1 MVASDERGGRGE
13 VRPAV
18 VREATRL
25 FAERGFDGTALQDIA
40 DAVGVSKPAVLHY
53 FPSKEHVRD
62 AVLDGFLAHWKDALP
77 QLLFAAP
84 TGLGRFEAIF
94 GALRRFFSEDPDRAR
109 LVLREM
115 LDRPEAIRALLREAV
130 RPWLAAIAGFIRAG
144 QAGGTH
150 HPDLDPEAYLLQM
163 LQMVIAAG
171 ASNAVLP
178 VALDDDLQ
186 AARARSDREL
196 DRIARTALF
205 AVRDP
210 VPVPPAKPPTAPVK
224 RRPTKR

>member
-1 MVASDERGGRGE
+1 MVASDERSGRGE
-13 VRPAV
+13 VRPSV

-94 GALRRFFSEDPDRAR
+94 GAVRRFFADDPYRAR
-109 LVLREM
+109 LILREM
-115 LDRPEAIRALLREAV
+115 LDRPDAIRALLREAV
-130 RPWLAAIAGFIRAG
+130 RPWLEAIAGFIRAG

-163 LQMVIAAG
+163 LQVVIAAG
-171 ASNAVLP
+171 VSNPVLP
-178 VALDDDLQ
+178 VALDDDL
-186 AARARSDREL
+186 AKARARSDREL
-196 DRIARTALF
+196 DRIARAALF
-205 AVRDP
+205 VARDP
-210 VPVPPAKPPTAPVK
+210 GPPPKPTRAPSK

>member
-1 MVASDERGGRGE
+1 MASSEEKSGRSE
-13 VRPAV
+13 VRGAV

-40 DAVGVSKPAVLHY
+40 AAVGVSKPAVLHY

-62 AVLDGFLAHWKDALP
+62 AVLDGFLTHWKEALP
-77 QLLFAAP
+77 RLLFAAP

-94 GALRRFFSEDPDRAR
+94 GAVRQFFADDPDRAR
-109 LVLREM
+109 LMLREM
-115 LDRPEAIRALLREAV
+115 LDRPDAIRALLRDAV

-163 LQMVIAAG
+163 LQITIAAG
-171 ASNAVLP
+171 VSNTVLP
-178 VALDDDLQ
+178 VALDDDL
-186 AARARSDREL
+186 AKGRARSDREL

-205 AVRDP
+205 VTTDP
-210 VPVPPAKPPTAPVK
+210 KPTTAPKK
-224 RRPTKR
+224 RRPSKR

>member
-1 MVASDERGGRGE
+1 MAASEERSGRGE
-13 VRPAV
+13 VRAAV

-25 FAERGFDGTALQDIA
+25 FAARGFDGTALQDIA

-53 FPSKEHVRD
+53 FPSKELVRD

-84 TGLGRFEAIF
+84 SGLGRFEAIF
-94 GALRRFFSEDPDRAR
+94 GAVRRFFADDPHRAR

-115 LDRPEAIRALLREAV
+115 LDRPDAIRALLRDAV

-163 LQMVIAAG
+163 LQVVIAAG
-171 ASNAVLP
+171 VSNAVLP
-178 VALDDDLQ
+178 VALDDDLVR
-186 AARARSDREL
+186 ARARSDREL

-205 AVRDP
+205 VTRDP
-210 VPVPPAKPPTAPVK
+210 VAPHPPRAPAK
-224 RRPTKR
+224 RRPSKR

>member
-1 MVASDERGGRGE
+1 MAASEERSGRGE
-13 VRPAV
+13 VRAAV

-25 FAERGFDGTALQDIA
+25 FAARGFDGTALQDIA

-53 FPSKEHVRD
+53 FPSKELVRD

-84 TGLGRFEAIF
+84 SGLGRFEAIF
-94 GALRRFFSEDPDRAR
+94 GAVRRFFADDPHRAR

-115 LDRPEAIRALLREAV
+115 LDRPDAIRALLRDAV

-163 LQMVIAAG
+163 LQVVIAAG
-171 ASNAVLP
+171 VSNAVLP
-178 VALDDDLQ
+178 VALDDDLVR
-186 AARARSDREL
+186 ARARSDREL

-205 AVRDP
+205 VTRDP
-210 VPVPPAKPPTAPVK
+210 VAPQPPPAPTK
-224 RRPTKR
+224 RRPSKR

>member
-1 MVASDERGGRGE
+1 MVASDERSGRGE
-13 VRPAV
+13 VRAAV

-25 FAERGFDGTALQDIA
+25 FAVRGFDGTALQDIA

-53 FPSKEHVRD
+53 FPSKELVRD

-84 TGLGRFEAIF
+84 SGLGRFEAIF
-94 GALRRFFSEDPDRAR
+94 GAVRRFFADDPHRAR

-115 LDRPEAIRALLREAV
+115 LDRPDAIRALLRDAV

-163 LQMVIAAG
+163 LQVVIAAG
-171 ASNAVLP
+171 VSNAVLP
-178 VALDDDLQ
+178 VALDDDL
-186 AARARSDREL
+186 AKARARSDREL

-205 AVRDP
+205 VTRDP
-210 VPVPPAKPPTAPVK
+210 DPVAPQPPRTPTK
-224 RRPTKR
+224 RRPSKR

>member
-1 MVASDERGGRGE
+1 MATTDERGGRGE
-13 VRPAV
+13 VRAAV

-53 FPSKEHVRD
+53 YPSKEHVRD
-62 AVLDGFLAHWKDALP
+62 AVLAGFLAHWKEHLP
-77 QLLFAAP
+77 RLLFAAP
-84 TGLGRFEAIF
+84 SGLGRFEAIF
-94 GALRRFFSEDPDRAR
+94 GALRQFFAEDPDRAR

-115 LDRPEAIRALLREAV
+115 LDRPDAIRALLRDAV
-130 RPWLAAIAGFIRAG
+130 RPWLAAIADFIRAG
-144 QAGGTH
+144 QAGGAH

-163 LQMVIAAG
+163 LQLVIAAG
-171 ASNAVLP
+171 VSNAVLP
-178 VALDDDLQ
+178 VALDDDLAQ
-186 AARARSDREL
+186 ARARSDREL

-205 AVRDP
+205 VARDP
-210 VPVPPAKPPTAPVK
+210 SPGAPPK

>member
-1 MVASDERGGRGE
+1 MVASDERSGRGE
-13 VRPAV
+13 VRAAV

-25 FAERGFDGTALQDIA
+25 FAVRGFDGTALQDIA

-53 FPSKEHVRD
+53 FPSKELVRD

-84 TGLGRFEAIF
+84 SGLGRFEAIF
-94 GALRRFFSEDPDRAR
+94 GAVRRFFADDPHRAR

-115 LDRPEAIRALLREAV
+115 LDRPDAIRALLRDAV

-163 LQMVIAAG
+163 LQVVIAAG
-171 ASNAVLP
+171 VSNAVLP
-178 VALDDDLQ
+178 VALDDDL
-186 AARARSDREL
+186 AKARARSDREL

-205 AVRDP
+205 VTRDP
-210 VPVPPAKPPTAPVK
+210 VPPPPAAAPTK
-224 RRPTKR
+224 RRPSRR

>member
-1 MVASDERGGRGE
+1 MVASDERSGRGE
-13 VRPAV
+13 VRAAV

-25 FAERGFDGTALQDIA
+25 FAVRGFDGTALQDIA

-53 FPSKEHVRD
+53 FPSKELVRD

-84 TGLGRFEAIF
+84 SGLGRFEAIF
-94 GALRRFFSEDPDRAR
+94 GAVRRFFADDPHRAR

-115 LDRPEAIRALLREAV
+115 LDRPDAIRALLRDAV

-163 LQMVIAAG
+163 LQVVIAAG
-171 ASNAVLP
+171 VSNAVLP
-178 VALDDDLQ
+178 VALDDDLVR
-186 AARARSDREL
+186 ARARSDREL

-205 AVRDP
+205 VTRDP
-210 VPVPPAKPPTAPVK
+210 VAPQPPRAPTK
-224 RRPTKR
+224 RRPSKR

>member
-1 MVASDERGGRGE
+1 MATSERSE
-13 VRPAV
+13 VRAAV

-40 DAVGVSKPAVLHY
+40 AAVGVSKPAVLHY

-62 AVLDGFLAHWKDALP
+62 AVLDGFLAHWKEALP
-77 QLLFAAP
+77 RLLFAAP
-84 TGLGRFEAIF
+84 TGVGRFEAIF
-94 GALRRFFSEDPDRAR
+94 GAVRQFFADDPDRSR
-109 LVLREM
+109 LMLREM
-115 LDRPEAIRALLREAV
+115 LDRPDALRALLREAV

-163 LQMVIAAG
+163 LQITIAAG
-171 ASNAVLP
+171 VSNTVLP
-178 VALDDDLQ
+178 VALDDDL
-186 AARARSDREL
+186 AKGRARSDREL

-205 AVRDP
+205 VTIDP
-210 VPVPPAKPPTAPVK
+210 KPTTAPKK
-224 RRPTKR
+224 RRPSKR

>member
-1 MVASDERGGRGE
+1 MATADERAGRGE

-62 AVLDGFLAHWKDALP
+62 AVLDGFLAHWKEHLP
-77 QLLFAAP
+77 RLLFAAP

-94 GALRRFFSEDPDRAR
+94 GAVRQFFADDPDRAR
-109 LVLREM
+109 LVLREI
-115 LDRPEAIRALLREAV
+115 LDRPAAVRALVRDAV
-130 RPWLAAIAGFIRAG
+130 RPWLAAIADFIRAG

-163 LQMVIAAG
+163 LQLVIAAG
-171 ASNAVLP
+171 VSNAVLP
-178 VALDDDLQ
+178 VALDDDP
-186 AARARSDREL
+186 AKARARSDREL

-205 AVRDP
+205 VSRDEP
-210 VPVPPAKPPTAPVK
+210 LKAPPK

>member
-1 MVASDERGGRGE
+1 MVAADERGGRGV
-13 VRPAV
+13 VRAAV

-53 FPSKEHVRD
+53 FPSKEHLRD
-62 AVLDGFLAHWKDALP
+62 AVLDGFLTHWKDALP
-77 QLLFAAP
+77 RLLFAAP

-94 GALRRFFSEDPDRAR
+94 GAVRGFFADDPDRAR
-109 LVLREM
+109 LILREM
-115 LDRPEAIRALLREAV
+115 LDRPAAVRALLRDAV

-163 LQMVIAAG
+163 LQVVIAAG
-171 ASNAVLP
+171 VSNAVLP
-178 VALDDDLQ
+178 IALDDDL
-186 AARARSDREL
+186 AKARARSDREL
-196 DRIARTALF
+196 DRIARSALF
-205 AVRDP
+205 VTRD
-210 VPVPPAKPPTAPVK
+210 AEPTPKRAK
-224 RRPTKR
+224 RRPSKR

>member
-1 MVASDERGGRGE
+1 MASSDDKTSRGE

-53 FPSKEHVRD
+53 FPSKEAVRD
-62 AVLDGFLAHWKDALP
+62 AVLEGFLAHWKEALP
-77 QLLFAAP
+77 RLLFAAP
-84 TGLGRFEAIF
+84 TGVGRFEAIF
-94 GALRRFFSEDPDRAR
+94 GAVRQFFADEPHRAR
-109 LVLREM
+109 LMLREM
-115 LDRPEAIRALLREAV
+115 LDRPDAVRALLREAV

-163 LQMVIAAG
+163 LQITIAAG
-171 ASNAVLP
+171 VSNSVLP
-178 VALDDDLQ
+178 VALDDDL
-186 AARARSDREL
+186 AKARARSDREL

-205 AVRDP
+205 VTTTNP
-210 VPVPPAKPPTAPVK
+210 KPSKK
-224 RRPTKR
+224 RRPSKR

>member
-1 MVASDERGGRGE
+1 MAASEEKAARGE
-13 VRPAV
+13 VRAAV
-18 VREATRL
+18 VRAATRL

-40 DAVGVSKPAVLHY
+40 DAVGVSKPAVLHH
-53 FPSKEHVRD
+53 FPSKELVRD
-62 AVLDGFLAHWKDALP
+62 AVLDGFLAHWKEALP

-84 TGLGRFEAIF
+84 TGVGRFEAIF
-94 GALRRFFSEDPDRAR
+94 GAVRQFFGEEPDRAR
-109 LVLREM
+109 LITREM
-115 LDRPEAIRALLREAV
+115 LDRPDAVRALLREAV

-163 LQMVIAAG
+163 LQVAIAAG
-171 ASNAVLP
+171 VSNAVLP
-178 VALDDDLQ
+178 VALDDDL
-186 AARARSDREL
+186 AKARARGDREL

-205 AVRDP
+205 VTRDE
-210 VPVPPAKPPTAPVK
+210 APTAPTKK

>member
-1 MVASDERGGRGE
+1 MAASEEKSGRGE
-13 VRPAV
+13 VRGAV

-40 DAVGVSKPAVLHY
+40 AAVGVSKPAVLHY

-62 AVLDGFLAHWKDALP
+62 AVLDGFLAHWKEALP
-77 QLLFAAP
+77 RLLFAAP
-84 TGLGRFEAIF
+84 TGVGRFEAIF
-94 GALRRFFSEDPDRAR
+94 GAVRQFFADDPDRSR
-109 LVLREM
+109 LMLREM
-115 LDRPEAIRALLREAV
+115 LDRPDAIRALLREAV

-163 LQMVIAAG
+163 LQITIAAG
-171 ASNAVLP
+171 VSNAVLP
-178 VALDDDLQ
+178 IALDDDV
-186 AARARSDREL
+186 AKGRARSDREL

-205 AVRDP
+205 VT
-210 VPVPPAKPPTAPVK
+210 VPDAPKPTKK
-224 RRPTKR
+224 RRPSKR